1 MPQRRQNGVFMEHT
15 ENNALDAAPVRSV
28 LEIITQA
35 SEKYGDKPLFA
46 FEREHVDYEMSYP
59 EYAEYAR
66 AMTRGFI
73 HLGLAGKRV
82 AVIGETS
89 PEWLT
94 TYIATV
100 TSGGVIVP
108 IDVALSQDQFVEFI
122 KRVDAQ
128 AIAYSNTWAQ
138 FIEENEDK
146 FEGVEN
152 FIRLTDD
159 EFDFSSAK
167 EYKLERYMR
176 ASQIAHTGNA
186 VTDIEIPEQNTEKMS
201 VMLFTSGTTGTSKI
215 VMLSQKNICAV
226 INGARKPLEKV
237 TVEDTILSV
246 LPIHHTYELTC
257 GVLGGIDHGVKICIN
272 DSIKH
277 VTKNI
282 KKYKPTLM
290 VVVPLYVEVFY
301 NTIIRTVKK
310 QGIEKKFNMALK
322 LSRMAGKVNIDLRKQ
337 LFATVIESFGGRL
350 GKIICGGAPLRPE
363 LVETFDAIGI
373 RITQGYGITECSPL
387 VAAVPFDVLN
397 PKSCGVLIG
406 GVQVFIDKEKP
417 DDEFGEIVVKGD
429 NVMLGYYDN
438 ESATR
443 EVLSPKG
450 WFYTGD
456 YGYLDENNYLYITGR
471 KKNMIV
477 LQDGK
482 NVFPEEIE
490 EYISA
495 IPLIKESVVV
505 GRARDND
512 LAITALIYPDKEYA
526 AGEGL
531 TKREDIYNAIRL
543 KINEMNRGL
552 VGYKRVAS
560 IEFRDEP
567 FEKTPSQKIK
577 RFLYK

>member
-1 MPQRRQNGVFMEHT
+1 
-15 ENNALDAAPVRSV
+15 
-28 LEIITQA
+28 
-35 SEKYGDKPLFA
+35 
-46 FEREHVDYEMSYP
+46 
-59 EYAEYAR
+59 
-66 AMTRGFI
+66 
-73 HLGLAGKRV
+73 
-82 AVIGETS
+82 
-89 PEWLT
+89 
-94 TYIATV
+94 
-100 TSGGVIVP
+100 
-108 IDVALSQDQFVEFI
+108 
-122 KRVDAQ
+122 
-128 AIAYSNTWAQ
+128 
-138 FIEENEDK
+138 
-146 FEGVEN
+146 
-152 FIRLTDD
+152 
-159 EFDFSSAK
+159 
-167 EYKLERYMR
+167 
-176 ASQIAHTGNA
+176 
-186 VTDIEIPEQNTEKMS
+186 
-201 VMLFTSGTTGTSKI
+201 
-215 VMLSQKNICAV
+215 
-226 INGARKPLEKV
+226 
-237 TVEDTILSV
+237 
-246 LPIHHTYELTC
+246 
-257 GVLGGIDHGVKICIN
+257 
-272 DSIKH
+272 
-277 VTKNI
+277 
-282 KKYKPTLM
+282 M

-301 NTIIRTVKK
+301 NTIMRTVKK

-438 ESATR
+438 ELATR

-456 YGYLDENNYLYITGR
+456 YGYIDENNYLYITGR
-471 KKNMIV
+471 KKSMIV